1 NNFLKNN
8 RVRPAVNGLS
18 DGKPKKSW
26 KTPGENLMVK
36 PVVNG
41 LRDGRFLNNKLKEKL
56 QLKSVII

>member
-1 NNFLKNN
+1 
-8 RVRPAVNGLS
+8 
-18 DGKPKKSW
+18 
-26 KTPGENLMVK
+26 MVK